1 MQEIKTTNF
10 SLKCINRV
18 GVLINNTP
26 AIHFH
31 YKFEFIL
38 CKNWLYQNCL
48 CNNKVVPKTV
58 VENFS
63 FTQDSPK
70 FSVTVF
76 NVGGCLASCLTFRS
90 FLTLD
95 P

>member
-63 FTQDSPK
+63 FSEFKIEKVKSFTQDSTK
-70 FSVTVF
+70 IFCYRF
-76 NVGGCLASCLTFRS
+76 
-90 FLTLD
+90 
-95 P
+95 